1 MTMKIGLTGG
11 IASGK
16 STVSEYLTSLG
27 IEIVDADLLAREVLI
42 LYPEILSYLRE
53 TYGDLIFQEGVLDRR
68 ALGRIIFSDEQR
80 KQEYLAVIMPKIL
93 HEARKR
99 MEEAEG
105 PLVVLDAAL
114 LFEEGLDEDVD
125 VTITVYI
132 PSELQ
137 LERLMNRDHLT
148 PSEAVARIRN
158 QMTLEEKKERSDYV
172 IDNSGSREDTFKQM
186 NEILKSLGFGEIK
199 GNESEKKK
207 EEEE

>member
-16 STVSEYLTSLG
+16 STVSEYLSSLG

-53 TYGDLIFQEGVLDRR
+53 TYGDLIFHEGVLDRR

-148 PSEAVARIRN
+148 PSEAAARIRN
-158 QMTLEEKKERSDYV
+158 QMTLEEKKERSDFV

-207 EEEE
+207 EEE

>member
-53 TYGDLIFQEGVLDRR
+53 TYGDLIFHEGVLDRR

-158 QMTLEEKKERSDYV
+158 QMTLEEKKERSDFV

-207 EEEE
+207 EEE

>member
-16 STVSEYLTSLG
+16 STVSEYLSSLG

-158 QMTLEEKKERSDYV
+158 QMTLEEKKEKSDFV

-207 EEEE
+207 EEE

>member
-1 MTMKIGLTGG
+1 MKIGLTGG

-53 TYGDLIFQEGVLDRR
+53 TYGDLIFHEGVLDRR

-207 EEEE
+207 EEE

>member
-1 MTMKIGLTGG
+1 MKIGLTGG

-207 EEEE
+207 EEE

>member
-53 TYGDLIFQEGVLDRR
+53 TYGDLIFHEGVLDRR

-105 PLVVLDAAL
+105 PLVV
-114 LFEEGLDEDVD
+114 
-125 VTITVYI
+125 
-132 PSELQ
+132 
-137 LERLMNRDHLT
+137 
-148 PSEAVARIRN
+148 
-158 QMTLEEKKERSDYV
+158 
-172 IDNSGSREDTFKQM
+172 
-186 NEILKSLGFGEIK
+186 
-199 GNESEKKK
+199 
-207 EEEE
+207 

>member
-207 EEEE
+207 EEE

>member
-53 TYGDLIFQEGVLDRR
+53 TYGDLIFHEGVLDRR

-207 EEEE
+207 EEE

>member
-16 STVSEYLTSLG
+16 STVSEYLSSLG

>member
-1 MTMKIGLTGG
+1 MKIGLTGG

-16 STVSEYLTSLG
+16 STVSEYLSSLG

-53 TYGDLIFQEGVLDRR
+53 TYGDLIFHEGVLDRR

-114 LFEEGLDEDVD
+114 LFEEGLDEDMD

-207 EEEE
+207 EEE

>member
-1 MTMKIGLTGG
+1 MKIGLTGG

-16 STVSEYLTSLG
+16 STVSEYLSSLG

-53 TYGDLIFQEGVLDRR
+53 TYGDLIFHEGVLDRR

-158 QMTLEEKKERSDYV
+158 QMTLEEKKEKSDFV

-207 EEEE
+207 EEE